1 MATNAEL
8 LDIGT
13 LIQIRMDNNY
23 PALITELSNMGYNV
37 TVLTPQA
44 DVMRILINLYK
55 TDPASV
61 WRILQSVPFNAAANN
76 YTTSETFKNRVTQ
89 VSGQTP
95 PSSPIG
101 KLSWDFLQ
109 GLYKPP
115 TTITTVSPTVTTT
128 PTGSTATTVGLVAIA
143 VVIVVSAYYLFR

>member
-76 YTTSETFKNRVTQ
+76 YTTSAALRQRVTEITAPAAGAAANQ
-89 VSGQTP
+89 RGWDW
-95 PSSPIG
+95 
-101 KLSWDFLQ
+101 LS

-115 TTITTVSPTVTTT
+115 TTTTTVSPTVTTT
-128 PTGSTATTVGLVAIA
+128 PTGSTATTAGLVAIA